1 MNVRRAVIDTA
12 LCSACG
18 RRFGSRRGV
27 WAFPGPGA
35 VCKGTLCRCPV
46 PLRSWEGGLLLTNV
60 ASRAAMAVGSVSKCH
75 CGSAEGVVNA
85 SRCCCRLRRRFE
97 TLQSAIA
104 GCRGGW
110 KRHQVPLRV
119 AERFEV
125 FKSRVLLWS
134 ALTALMFIPTGIP
147 AAQFPNSIRGYSLT
161 YPDSWNANLRE
172 SDGMVILRSFPPDQA
187 PTWGFVPFGGA
198 QILVAS
204 YPPYDNPGFPQGI
217 DDYSALDINNH
228 NHRVISRTDPS
239 SGQPARVTSVFD
251 AFNTRFVDSV
261 IHRGGKVFRVILEC
275 TADDPNI
282 PAYDQILDA
291 VITSISVAAITPAPA
306 SPTP

>member
-1 MNVRRAVIDTA
+1 MWHRA
-12 LCSACG
+12 LQW
-18 RRFGSRRGV
+18 RLK
-27 WAFPGPGA
+27 AFP
-35 VCKGTLCRCPV
+35 
-46 PLRSWEGGLLLTNV
+46 
-60 ASRAAMAVGSVSKCH
+60 
-75 CGSAEGVVNA
+75 
-85 SRCCCRLRRRFE
+85 
-97 TLQSAIA
+97 SAIA
-104 GCRGGW
+104 GVRRGLETFQGAVAACRGGW
-110 KRHQVPLRV
+110 KRCKVPLRA
-119 AERFEV
+119 AEAVGNVTKCRCGLRRGFEV

-187 PTWGFVPFGGA
+187 PPWGFVPSGGA